1 MKKVLRTFA
10 IVLAVAAAV
19 QTISLAVSNNTV
31 AVAGDSHEPSV

>member
-10 IVLAVAAAV
+10 IILAVAAAV
-19 QTISLAVSNNTV
+19 QTISMAVLKSTV